1 MQMFC
6 NNVNSWDDLML
17 VRMQQ
22 QTMYKPR
29 PENPFRHVDF
39 TPNRVDGNFAYNRG
53 VSTPGTTCNDALGNT
68 RQASPPETCV
78 KSSVSSPITPMST
91 SSGET
96 IDTDCSF
103 ARTTPI
109 PQHTEAYIDTHCHI
123 DFLCNQIKNRTLKD
137 FDEYVQRNSDKFP
150 STFVG
155 CIPNFIDPQL
165 YCPISPEFDPRWIEK
180 MVSSKYILA
189 ASIGV
194 HPHWAYHYTEIVDDL
209 IRRCVNNL
217 EKFCAIGECG
227 LDLARSTASLEAQTI
242 AFRRQLKIANMYSL
256 PVIVHCRD
264 KPNSNKA
271 EEICLEILQ
280 EELQRDHP
288 IHRHCYEGS
297 LENLKKWANSFPN
310 AKFGLKPSPLF
321 DSDRVALQ
329 VVKELPLD
337 KIILETDSPFFSPH
351 RKTHGRSSSGVPG
364 NAVYVGKVIADVKE
378 QSLDAVLSETRLNSQ
393 KLYNLEIEL

>member
-53 VSTPGTTCNDALGNT
+53 VSTPGTTCNDALGNA
-68 RQASPPETCV
+68 RQASPPEACT

-123 DFLCNQIKNRTLKD
+123 DFLCNQIKNRTLKN

-150 STFVG
+150 PTFIG
-155 CIPNFIDPQL
+155 L
-165 YCPISPEFDPRWIEK
+165 SSPF
-180 MVSSKYILA
+180 SKYVLA

-209 IRRCVNNL
+209 IRRCVSNL

-297 LENLKKWANSFPN
+297 LENVRKWANSFPN

-329 VVKELPLD
+329 
-337 KIILETDSPFFSPH
+337 
-351 RKTHGRSSSGVPG
+351 THGRSSSGVPG